1 MFYIHGGM
9 SYIRAQIHNF
19 DSVVATTASENGG
32 DGSTEIS
39 IKKDP
44 TVTAWVPS
52 AKLGLS
58 LRTVGYAIRA
68 LMDRYGVENRFQ
80 LGLLL
85 GASGTWANKTD
96 DHQER
101 A

>member
-1 MFYIHGGM
+1 LANGVELTAREQAIVTLLAAGHT
-9 SYIRAQIHNF
+9 
-19 DSVVATTASENGG
+19 DSSASAE
-32 DGSTEIS
+32 
-39 IKKDP
+39 
-44 TVTAWVPS
+44 
-52 AKLGLS
+52 LGLS

-85 GASGTWANKTD
+85 GASSGTWANKTD
-96 DHQER
+96 DHQEQ